1 VRGRVARE
9 SAESRVKRIVAEQF
23 GVEEEQ
29 LTPGTRFIEDLG
41 GESLDTV
48 ELVAAMELEFDI
60 EIPDEDAEKN
70 LTVGQVVEYIN
81 QRLGGK
87 KSPG

>member
-1 VRGRVARE
+1 MTKE
-9 SAESRVKRIVAEQF
+9 SVENRVKRIVAEQF
-23 GVEEEQ
+23 GVEEED
-29 LTPGTRFIEDLG
+29 LTPQTRFIEDLS

-60 EIPDEDAEKN
+60 DIPDEDAEKN

-81 QRLGGK
+81 RRLT
-87 KSPG
+87 SQQSSR

>member
-1 VRGRVARE
+1 MARQ

-29 LTPGTRFIEDLG
+29 LTPETRFIEDLG

-81 QRLGGK
+81 QRLADK

>member
-1 VRGRVARE
+1 MSRGSV
-9 SAESRVKRIVAEQF
+9 ESRVKRIVAEQF

-60 EIPDEDAEKN
+60 EIPDEDAERN
-70 LTVGQVVEYIN
+70 LTVGLVVDYIKR
-81 QRLGGK
+81 RLASK
-87 KSPG
+87 KSAG